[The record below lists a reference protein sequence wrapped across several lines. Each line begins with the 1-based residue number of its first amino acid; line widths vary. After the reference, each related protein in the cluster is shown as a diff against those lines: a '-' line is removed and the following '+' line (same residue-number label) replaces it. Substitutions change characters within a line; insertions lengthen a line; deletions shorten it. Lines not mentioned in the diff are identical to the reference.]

1 MGCNCKNKV
10 DAINQK
16 YGDGGKSENTKVNPL
31 LKILEIIMQIGFG
44 IICGAIII
52 VMIVP
57 MLVYII
63 FCIINNAIFIYNN
76 TFKTKQITAYRTILL
91 KSKPFN

>member
-52 VMIVP
+52 VI
-57 MLVYII
+57 LHH
-63 FCIINNAIFIYNN
+63 FLYNVW
-76 TFKTKQITAYRTILL
+76 KA
-91 KSKPFN
+91 SKFQNKRC

>member
-31 LKILEIIMQIGFG
+31 L
-44 IICGAIII
+44 
-52 VMIVP
+52 MISWVTRRS
-57 MLVYII
+57 M
-63 FCIINNAIFIYNN
+63 CC
-76 TFKTKQITAYRTILL
+76 
-91 KSKPFN
+91 